1 MTLFSAGMGAILVQS
16 CFRPAGMPEIKYK
29 PLSAVYEDD
38 SRAKFRDTNDDVSI
52 ELRKASVSKP
62 IENLAIHY
70 SSLFPDGEVVKP
82 GDREEYVT
90 IADKM
95 AYKVIFNTKYIRKR
109 KRLPEKADNNKK
121 APDGWT
127 ESTMEDTVS
136 GKQIPILVG
145 PVIAQR
151 KILYLVPGADSVY
164 YLMLTIDGTDHDE
177 AIKSFDKFVREG
189 INYS

>member
-1 MTLFSAGMGAILVQS
+1 MGAILLQS

-29 PLSAVYEDD
+29 PLDTIYEDD
-38 SRAKFRDTNDDVSI
+38 SWVKFRDTNDDVSI
-52 ELRKASVSKP
+52 ELKKASVSKP

-70 SSLFPDGEVVKP
+70 LSLFPDGETVKP

-109 KRLPEKADNNKK
+109 KRIAEKTGNDKK
-121 APDGWT
+121 TPDGWT

-136 GKQIPILVG
+136 GKEIPILVG
-145 PVIAQR
+145 PVIPQR
-151 KILYLVPGADSVY
+151 KILYLVPGTENVY
-164 YLMLTIDGTDHDE
+164 YLMLTIDGTDHEE

-189 INYS
+189 IKYSWIQI